1 VLQLQA
7 CLQRSRA
14 LRPFHPRTSFVA
26 QRRVRPHRTVAHGGQ
41 LVRLVPRRA
50 VSESPSRI
58 GAMEGVEFGE
68 GVLKEAFR
76 RGWAEV
82 QPLVP
87 ARVRGEVERYL
98 RCGDVRYGFVEA
110 RCAKCEVPRLVALR
124 CRGRGWCPSCTT
136 RRALETGLQLEEE
149 LLKSLPPAVDVES
162 PARFQVV
169 KKPGL
174 LKRLEVRLV
183 QAVWRRQRA
192 TAKRLGTSTKRL
204 RGGGVC
210 FWQYFGSSLQLTPHL
225 HLLVP
230 QALWTPDGEV
240 VTLPPPDD
248 GEVRPVLERANA
260 AGAA

>member
-1 VLQLQA
+1 
-7 CLQRSRA
+7 
-14 LRPFHPRTSFVA
+14 
-26 QRRVRPHRTVAHGGQ
+26 
-41 LVRLVPRRA
+41 
-50 VSESPSRI
+50 
-58 GAMEGVEFGE
+58 
-68 GVLKEAFR
+68 
-76 RGWAEV
+76 V

-110 RCAKCEVPRLVALR
+110 TCAKCEVPRLVALR
-124 CRGRGWCPSCTT
+124 WRGRGWCPSCTT

-149 LLKSLPPAVDVES
+149 LPRVAHRQWTLSLPMA
-162 PARFQVV
+162 ARFQVV
-169 KKPGL
+169 KKPAL

-192 TAKRLGTSTKRL
+192 TARRLGTSTKGL

-230 QALWTPDGEV
+230 EALWTPDGEV

-248 GEVRPVLERANA
+248 ADVRAVLERVLRQARRDLRGGGRGVA
-260 AGAA
+260 AGRVRGPAGAGAPAAACAAAAGERAPSAQGVGGGGLLAPRGHGRARKRQGWPGETLPVRSQRAGV